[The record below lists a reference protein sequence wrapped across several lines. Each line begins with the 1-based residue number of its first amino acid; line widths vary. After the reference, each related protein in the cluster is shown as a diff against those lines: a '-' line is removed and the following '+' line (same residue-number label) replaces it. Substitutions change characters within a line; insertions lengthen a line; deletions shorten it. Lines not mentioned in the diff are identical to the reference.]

1 MNVDE
6 AEILL
11 VEDDA
16 HDAELALRALSKH
29 NLANRVVRV
38 KDGVEALEFIYATG
52 DYQHRSVD
60 VLPRVVLLD
69 LKLPRLDGIE
79 VLRRI
84 RGDERTRLLPVVM
97 LTSSREE
104 QDVIE
109 SYELGVNSYIVKP
122 VNFEDFLEAVSN
134 LGSYWLVL
142 NTPPIV
148 KG

>member
-1 MNVDE
+1 MNIDE
-6 AEILL
+6 TDILL

-16 HDAELALRALSKH
+16 HDAELALRALAKY

-38 KDGVEALEFIYATG
+38 KDGVEALDFVFATG

-60 VLPRVVLLD
+60 VLPRAILLD
-69 LKLPRLDGIE
+69 LKLPRVDGVE

-84 RGDERTRLLPVVM
+84 RSDARTRLLPVVV
-97 LTSSREE
+97 LTSSQEE

-109 SYELGVNSYIVKP
+109 AYDLGVNSYIVKP
-122 VNFEDFLEAVSN
+122 VNFGDFLEAVAS
-134 LGSYWLVL
+134 LGLYWLVL
-142 NTPPIV
+142 NTPPVV

>member
-16 HDAELALRALSKH
+16 HDAELSLRALGKH
-29 NLANRVVRV
+29 NLANRVFRV
-38 KDGVEALEFIYATG
+38 KDGAEALDFIFAHG
-52 DYQHRSVD
+52 DYQHRSVEK
-60 VLPRVVLLD
+60 LPRVVLLD
-69 LKLPRLDGIE
+69 LKLPKLDGVE
-79 VLRRI
+79 VLRKI
-84 RGDERTRLLPVVM
+84 RRDERTRLLPVVV

-104 QDVIE
+104 QDIVE

-122 VNFEDFLEAVSN
+122 VNFEDFIEAVAN
-134 LGSYWLVL
+134 LGLYWLVL